1 MKVSSN
7 NEKLKIG
14 FYGIRYE
21 MFFKDKRQTAYPD
34 RLFKKKVS
42 LKKA

>member
-1 MKVSSN
+1 MKVRFK
-7 NEKLKIG
+7 NERLKIG

-21 MFFKDKRQTAYPD
+21 MFLKDKRQAVYPD